1 MKMFDFKFSNSEARR
16 ITVSAPDEAKAR
28 QKAMEHYHGMPEP
41 FGLAAQSGLFP
52 VTPRPK
58 AVYPKEWTGL
68 GLSLIYT
75 DYVPF

>member
-1 MKMFDFKFSNSEARR
+1 MFNFEFSNSEARR
-16 ITVSAPDEAKAR
+16 ITVKAENEKSAR
-28 QKAMEHYHGMPEP
+28 QCAMGLLHGKPEP